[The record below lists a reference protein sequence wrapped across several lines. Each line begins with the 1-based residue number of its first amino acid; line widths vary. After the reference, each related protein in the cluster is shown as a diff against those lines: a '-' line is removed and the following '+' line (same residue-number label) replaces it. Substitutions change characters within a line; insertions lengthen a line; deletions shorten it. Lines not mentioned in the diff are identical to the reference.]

1 MKILDKGI
9 NKMLNWE
16 SIETTI
22 PEMVNLIQTEIL
34 EKASEKDLRELEK
47 GMHKTWALLVGNGSN
62 ARYYPSS
69 FASVRLRL
77 QFSPYTHQI
86 QQISLQDT
94 ENKKEYF
101 IPTGKTSC
109 TQLQRAVLRRIE
121 KYNYEKTGVHHK
133 TGTGGK
139 FLNQKGKSGKSDSGG
154 NSLYTAV
161 VSIFI
166 CIACLVLFSHTGLG
180 DLWTNYQL
188 SKNKPNTY
196 KDTSI
201 SASEQ
206 EKAIATVQNGYLGEY
221 TDITVKEILDLTIL
235 HSQQEWKSERV
246 SSDVSIVRAKYYEEG
261 YDELSTTIEFM
272 VLKGECFKITN
283 YSENMSDS
291 ANNYDL
297 LLAMNTNYLMTY
309 VSQNRDVIGD
319 YQAEKALVAKFND
332 ISASSVQYGAPANY
346 NGDRARI
353 CELFGEKT
361 LDITVTE
368 LLSESGECDLT
379 YYSGDEPNPDYW
391 GEQYAEDTE
400 PPIVSPENE
409 YTEPPKMISNTEEV
423 VPFNSVAGNAL
434 ASVMMGKNN
443 FTMAE
448 TGTHQSLFNMT
459 EFMQFTFENYLMPT
473 SFSVVDMDQDGTN
486 EIVVGIDT
494 DINGF
499 RLVLR
504 YEYGTVYGYPFVFRG
519 MSMLSSDGIT
529 LGSSSAFES
538 YYCRHRFSGLTIE
551 DTILS
556 DVEEQIALAS
566 WQDATWYD
574 FTEDNVGKFFP
585 NMDISFALPTAPPP
599 SSTGQQNESF
609 ETYIDGYVKYGTEE
623 LRIRSG
629 PGTEYEEVG
638 RLREGTQVVIL
649 EIANSGN
656 REWGRTDRGWVCMD
670 YIQEG
675 EPSASYI
682 DTSSVYALD
691 YINGT
696 TGDVLNRIGRNY
708 IMGSGF
714 SGSKLFYYG
723 SNTNIQFGFV
733 PYDWTNPSISGN
745 EPISVILVGG
755 NARISQSLSADM
767 NKAQLDAA
775 AWNTPNVVNVSG
787 QYTYGEMW
795 GSVYMYEIET
805 TSARILYMWYLD
817 DGDNVDYPAGE
828 VTISPK

>member
-77 QFSPYTHQI
+77 RFSPYTHQI

-109 TQLQRAVLRRIE
+109 TQLQRVVLRRIE
-121 KYNYEKTGVHHK
+121 KNNYEKTGVHHK

-166 CIACLVLFSHTGLG
+166 CIACLVLFSHAGLG

-235 HSQQEWKSERV
+235 HSQQEWKSERM
-246 SSDVSIVRAKYYEEG
+246 SSDVTIVRAKYYEEG

-272 VLKGECFKITN
+272 VLNGECFKITN

-332 ISASSVQYGAPANY
+332 ISASAIQYGASANY

-368 LLSESGECDLT
+368 LLSESGEYDLT

-538 YYCRHRFSGLTIE
+538 YYCRHSFSGLTIE

-574 FTEDNVGKFFP
+574 FTEDNVGKFFL

-623 LRIRSG
+623 LKIRSG

-675 EPSASYI
+675 EPPASNVNA
-682 DTSSVYALD
+682 SSMYALD

-696 TGDVLNRIGRNY
+696 TGNVLNRIGRNY
-708 IMGSGF
+708 ILGSGF

-723 SNTNIQFGFV
+723 SNTNMQFGFV
-733 PYDWTNPSISGN
+733 PYDWTNPSISGS
-745 EPISVILVGG
+745 EPISVILVSG
-755 NARISQSLSADM
+755 NARISESLSADM

-775 AWNTPNVVNVSG
+775 AWNTPNVVNVKG
-787 QYTYGEMW
+787 QYSDGAMW

-817 DGDNVDYPAGE
+817 DGDNIDYPAGE

>member
-77 QFSPYTHQI
+77 RFSPYTHQI

-196 KDTSI
+196 KGTSI

-235 HSQQEWKSERV
+235 HSQQEWKSERM
-246 SSDVSIVRAKYYEEG
+246 SSDVTIVRAKYYEEG

-272 VLKGECFKITN
+272 VLNGECFKITN

-291 ANNYDL
+291 ANTYDL
-297 LLAMNTNYLMTY
+297 LLAMNTNYLMAY

-368 LLSESGECDLT
+368 LLSESGEYDLT

-459 EFMQFTFENYLMPT
+459 EFMQFTFENYLIPT
-473 SFSVVDMDQDGTN
+473 SFCVVDMDQDGTN
-486 EIVVGIDT
+486 EIIVGIDT
-494 DINGF
+494 NVDGF
-499 RLVLR
+499 RLVLH
-504 YEYGTVYGYPFVFRG
+504 YEYGTVYGYPFGFRG
-519 MSMLSSDGIT
+519 LTTVSTDGLIT
-529 LGSSSAFES
+529 GSSSAFES
-538 YYCRHRFSGLTIE
+538 PTSRLSFSGLSI
-551 DTILS
+551 DYYNLS
-556 DVEEQIALAS
+556 YAEEQISLAS
-566 WQDATWYD
+566 WKDATWYD
-574 FTEDNVGKFFP
+574 FTEENVGKFFP
-585 NMDISFALPTAPPP
+585 NMDISFILPSVPPQ

-623 LRIRSG
+623 LRVRSG
-629 PGTEYEEVG
+629 PGTEYEDVG

-649 EIANSGN
+649 EIAHSGN
-656 REWGRTDRGWVCMD
+656 REWGRTDHGWVCMD

-675 EPSASYI
+675 EPPTSNVDAS
-682 DTSSVYALD
+682 SMYALD

-696 TGDVLNRIGRNY
+696 TGNVLNRIGRNY
-708 IMGSGF
+708 ILGSGF

-723 SNTNIQFGFV
+723 SNTNMQFGFV
-733 PYDWTNPSISGN
+733 PYDWTNPSISGS
-745 EPISVILVGG
+745 EPISVILVSG
-755 NARISQSLSADM
+755 NARISESLSADM
-767 NKAQLDAA
+767 NKAQLDTA
-775 AWNTPNVVNVSG
+775 AWNTPNVINVSG

-805 TSARILYMWYLD
+805 TDARILYMWYLD
-817 DGDNVDYPAGE
+817 DGADVNYPASE